1 MYAEAVPNGG
11 AGIVN
16 ALVNI
21 ESRCTVDRNRYRDA
35 EGERV
40 GPGEIAYDGQPPPPH
55 SANFGTIISTQLDS
69 AVPSFRN
76 I

>member
-21 ESRCTVDRNRYRDA
+21 ESRYTVDRNRYRDA

-40 GPGEIAYDGQPPPPH
+40 ARERSRTMGNLHRHIRQ
-55 SANFGTIISTQLDS
+55 ISEK
-69 AVPSFRN
+69 
-76 I
+76 